1 MDKLIKSYKNII
13 KPLLPLGKGWDEGI
27 KTIHIVT
34 AILGVFL
41 SACANAPEVHFYV
54 LEPINQTSPA
64 GIASEKQVSIGVGPI
79 AIPTLLA
86 NKKIITRLSDNTVQ
100 IAQFQQWASPLEDN
114 LLQTLTQNLATLQSH
129 NIVRAYPWSIHGT
142 VDLQVI
148 IDITRF
154 DTTPGKSVNLE
165 ASWTIKNESS
175 RAILKN
181 GRTVLKHSLADSS
194 YPGSVRA
201 LSNILGQFSQELS
214 FGLLQVEANN

>member
-1 MDKLIKSYKNII
+1 MTKQLITVLIC
-13 KPLLPLGKGWDEGI
+13 LLI
-27 KTIHIVT
+27 
-34 AILGVFL
+34 

-54 LEPINQTSPA
+54 LEPINQTNPA
-64 GIASEKQVSIGVGPI
+64 AIVSEKQVSIGVGPI
-79 AIPTLLA
+79 SIPTLLE
-86 NKKIITRLSDNTVQ
+86 NKKIITRLSDNTVR
-100 IAQFQQWASPLEDN
+100 IGEFQQWAAPLEDN
-114 LLQTLTQNLATLQSH
+114 LLQTLTQNLATLQPN

-165 ASWTIKNESS
+165 ANWTIKNEAS
-175 RAILKN
+175 RAIFKN

-214 FGLLQVEANN
+214 FALFRAEVNR